1 MKKLTLKINKN
12 IILVTPKTVSHSLVS
27 EIYRKTLIHA
37 DKNSPELPDLIPK
50 RDLTCPLPIVIAAAV
65 VNPAVTGIE
74 MNCTIKPGKITKN

>member
-1 MKKLTLKINKN
+1 M
-12 IILVTPKTVSHSLVS
+12 
-27 EIYRKTLIHA
+27 YRKTLIQA

-74 MNCTIKPGKITKN
+74 INCTIKPKNKNLIKKCLPSVKPNFIIYSITKGE